1 MPLCFAAMAEST
13 SRARDHDK
21 DAGRSAAHRWA
32 RFAAVDVGSN
42 AIRLR
47 IVEATAPD
55 RNTSQLLLPALGK
68 SGEGWREIV
77 NLRAAV
83 RLGTEVFLTGR
94 LAPASIGQA
103 CNALREFR
111 RAMDEAHVDAYRATA
126 TSAVREAK
134 NRETL
139 VERARREAGI
149 ELEVIEGVEE
159 ARLIEMAVVRRL
171 GLRDHTT
178 LLVDVGG
185 GSTEL
190 TVLEKAKHAFSIS
203 LPVGTVRLLETL
215 LPGSGQLDKERARLL
230 AEMIDRALVEAI
242 PIFAKTHFESFVG
255 TGGNI
260 DTLADLCPAPDG
272 AFGYPR
278 AIDVGAMRALFAK
291 LLKMTAADRR
301 EQFSLRPDRADT
313 IVPAA
318 ALLLRLSE
326 VFKMGAIVAPGVGL
340 KEGIL
345 VELADKH
352 FQVWDTAQEAQ
363 AVLGAC
369 ERLGRRYHFDEAHGQ
384 LVSKLAGQLFDDL
397 RDLHGYGDRD
407 RLLLRAASLLHDIG
421 DFVRYDGHH
430 KHSFYLIQ
438 NSDIIGLA
446 PDERAIVANI
456 ARYHRKSPPDP
467 SHPNFRDLDKVARG
481 KVRGLAAILRIADA
495 LDREHL
501 GKVKGVHAR
510 VDRHKAKLLLTVEGD
525 EDRELEEWTVRAKSE
540 LLRDVFDLDVAFSSK

>member
-1 MPLCFAAMAEST
+1 MVEGA
-13 SRARDHDK
+13 
-21 DAGRSAAHRWA
+21 AGRDRA
-32 RFAAVDVGSN
+32 RFAAIDVGSN

-47 IVEATAPD
+47 IVEAHAPEK
-55 RNTSQLLLPALGK
+55 NSSQLLLPVEGK
-68 SGEGWREIV
+68 NGDWREIA

-83 RLGTEVFLTGR
+83 RLGTEVFLSGK
-94 LAPASIGQA
+94 LAPSSIGQA
-103 CNALREFR
+103 CAALREFR
-111 RAMDEAHVDAYRATA
+111 RAMDEAQVDAYRATA

-159 ARLIEMAVVRRL
+159 ARLIELAVVRRL
-171 GLRDHTT
+171 GLKDHTT
-178 LLVDVGG
+178 LLVDIGG

-190 TVLEKAKHAFSIS
+190 TMLEKSRHAFSMSMPI
-203 LPVGTVRLLETL
+203 GTVRLLETL
-215 LPGSGQLDKERARLL
+215 LHSGGGGPLDKERVRLL
-230 AEMIDRALVEAI
+230 SEMIDRALVEVLSTL
-242 PIFAKTHFESFVG
+242 AKTQFESFVG

-260 DTLADLCPAPDG
+260 DTLADLCPARGG
-272 AFGYPR
+272 AFGFPR

-291 LLKMTAADRR
+291 MIKMSAADRR
-301 EQFSLRPDRADT
+301 AEFNLRPDRADT
-313 IVPAA
+313 IIPAA
-318 ALLLRLSE
+318 ALLLRLAE

-352 FQVWDTAQEAQ
+352 FQVWDTAQEAL

-369 ERLGRRYHFDEAHGQ
+369 ERLGHRYRFDEAHGQ
-384 LVSKLAGQLFDDL
+384 LVAKLAAQLFDDL
-397 RDLHGYGDRD
+397 RDLHGYKERD
-407 RLLLRAASLLHDIG
+407 KLLLRAAALLHDIG

-438 NSDIIGLA
+438 NSDIIGLT
-446 PDERAIVANI
+446 PDERAVVANI

-467 SHPNFRDLDKVARG
+467 SHPNFRDLAKEARS
-481 KVRGLAAILRIADA
+481 KVRSLAAILRIADA

-501 GKVKGVHAR
+501 GKVKSVRAR
-510 VDRHKAKLLLTVEGD
+510 VDTHKGKLLLVVEGD

-540 LLRDVFDLDVAFSSK
+540 LLRDVFDLDVAFADK

>member
-1 MPLCFAAMAEST
+1 MAEG
-13 SRARDHDK
+13 AGGRD
-21 DAGRSAAHRWA
+21 RA
-32 RFAAVDVGSN
+32 RFAAIDVGSN

-47 IVEATAPD
+47 IVEAHAPEKD
-55 RNTSQLLLPALGK
+55 SSQLLLPVEGK
-68 SGEGWREIV
+68 NGDWREIA

-83 RLGTEVFLTGR
+83 RLGTEVFLSGR
-94 LAPASIGQA
+94 LAPSSIGQA

-159 ARLIEMAVVRRL
+159 ARLIELAVVRRL
-171 GLRDHTT
+171 GLKDHTT
-178 LLVDVGG
+178 LLVDIGG

-190 TVLEKAKHAFSIS
+190 TMLEKSRHTFSMSMPI
-203 LPVGTVRLLETL
+203 GTVRLLETL
-215 LPGSGQLDKERARLL
+215 LHSGGGGALDKERVRLL
-230 AEMIDRALVEAI
+230 SEMIDRALVEAL
-242 PIFAKTHFESFVG
+242 PTLSKTTFESFVG

-260 DTLADLCPAPDG
+260 DTLADLCPAKGG

-291 LLKMTAADRR
+291 MIKMSTADRR
-301 EQFSLRPDRADT
+301 TEFNLRPDRADT
-313 IVPAA
+313 IIPAA
-318 ALLLRLSE
+318 ALLLRLAE

-352 FQVWDTAQEAQ
+352 FQVWDTAREAQ
-363 AVLGAC
+363 AVLHAC
-369 ERLGRRYHFDEAHGQ
+369 ERLGHRYRFDEAHGQ
-384 LVSKLAGQLFDDL
+384 LVSRLAGQLFDDL
-397 RDLHGYGDRD
+397 RELHGYKERE
-407 RLLLRAASLLHDIG
+407 RLLLRAAALLHDIG

-438 NSDIIGLA
+438 NSDIIGLT

-467 SHPNFRDLDKVARG
+467 SHPNFRDLDKDARG
-481 KVRGLAAILRIADA
+481 KVRSLAAILRIADA

-501 GKVKGVHAR
+501 GKVKSVRAR
-510 VDRHKAKLLLTVEGD
+510 VDSHKGKLLLVVEGD

-540 LLRDVFDLDVAFSSK
+540 LLRDVFDLDVAFADK